1 MALIQTDLGQEK
13 CQRKELADTSEVEY
27 VLKKMIKAPSKNE
40 ISIKIIDPDVKSEE
54 IQEIRFSQSYIEEE
68 SKQA

>member
-1 MALIQTDLGQEK
+1 
-13 CQRKELADTSEVEY
+13 
-27 VLKKMIKAPSKNE
+27 MIKAPSKNE
-40 ISIKIIDPDVKSEE
+40 ISIKNIVPDVKSEE

>member
-1 MALIQTDLGQEK
+1 
-13 CQRKELADTSEVEY
+13 
-27 VLKKMIKAPSKNE
+27 MIKAPSKNE
-40 ISIKIIDPDVKSEE
+40 ISIKINDPSVKSEE